1 MILFFYL
8 NEKEKIFWKKSRRND
23 NWKQKWKIR
32 QNNEWERVYR
42 KIKLEKMRVGQK
54 ENHRKKLEQS

>member
-8 NEKEKIFWKKSRRND
+8 NEKEKIFGKKSRRND

-32 QNNEWERVYR
+32 QNNEWERAYR
-42 KIKLEKMRVGQK
+42 EIKLEKMRVGQK

>member
-32 QNNEWERVYR
+32 QNNEWERAYR
-42 KIKLEKMRVGQK
+42 EIKLEKMRVGQ
-54 ENHRKKLEQS
+54 Q